1 MSFGLPE
8 PEGPEIRTPRL
19 LLRPLTFADV
29 PALFEAIDSSRA
41 FLARHLDWVDSVRNE
56 SELRTFVDR
65 CQRMN
70 GSGEA
75 HRGLFEPDGRLA
87 GHMSVEDA
95 VPSRRVAELG
105 YWVREDRAGRG
116 YATEAARALLA
127 WAFRNLDLHR
137 VTAFADVSNPS
148 SARVLEKCGFTR
160 EGVVRHRI
168 LHRDDWRD
176 HAMFGLLAGELKL

>member
-8 PEGPEIRTPRL
+8 PQGIEIRTPRL
-19 LLRPLTFADV
+19 VLRPLTFADV
-29 PALFEAIDSSRA
+29 PALFEAVDSSRS
-41 FLARHLDWVDSVRNE
+41 FLSRFLDWVDSVRGE
-56 SELRTFVDR
+56 ADLRVFVDR
-65 CQRMN
+65 CQRKE
-70 GSGEA
+70 GEGEA

-87 GHMSVEDA
+87 GHMSVKDA
-95 VPSRRVAELG
+95 VPSRKAAELG

-127 WAFRNLDLHR
+127 WSFRNLDLHR
-137 VTAFADVSNPS
+137 VTAFADTFNPA
-148 SARVLEKCGFTR
+148 SARVLEKCGFAR

-168 LHRDDWRD
+168 LHGDAWRD